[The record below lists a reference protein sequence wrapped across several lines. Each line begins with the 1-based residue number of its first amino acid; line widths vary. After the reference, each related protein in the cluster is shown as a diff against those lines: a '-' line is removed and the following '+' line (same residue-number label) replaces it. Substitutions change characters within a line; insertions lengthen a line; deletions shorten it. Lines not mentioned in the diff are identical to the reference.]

1 MRKPITQLCYGLSY
15 GLTLCALPMSLAAQ
29 TFNVGETQVK
39 FSGFFKL
46 DAMVT
51 DTEYGQ
57 LDFPARDFYVPSLT
71 PVSGESE
78 GLKYDTHARQTRFIF
93 TTTTPLDNGK
103 SINGHLEFD
112 MMSTAGGDERI
123 TNGYSPSVRHAFFTY
138 DRWLFGQTWST
149 FMDTSSLPESLDFI
163 GNTDGA
169 IFVRQAQVRYTN
181 GNFQF
186 GIENPQT
193 TLTPFGG
200 GARIVTEDSG
210 IPDLVARYNFKGDW
224 GSLSVAGLARQ
235 LSYDTGVVDESE
247 TAFGVSVSAKIL
259 LSNKDDLRVT
269 FSSGDGIGRYLALN
283 TANDAVVSDDGS
295 LEAITATGAAVA
307 YRHLWN
313 ERWRSNFVYAA
324 FDADNNTDYTGAAVT
339 KTTHSGSAN
348 LLYQVASKF
357 MVGVELRYAN
367 REIEAGADGD
377 MTRLQFTAKYDF

>member
-1 MRKPITQLCYGLSY
+1 MCKPITQICY
-15 GLTLCALPMSLAAQ
+15 GLTLFALPMTLAAQ
-29 TFNVGETQVK
+29 TFNVGDTQVK

-57 LDFPARDFYVPSLT
+57 LDFPARDFYVPSLI

-93 TTTTPLDNGK
+93 NTTTALDNGK
-103 SINGHLEFD
+103 TIGGHLEFD
-112 MMSTAGGDERI
+112 MMSTVGGDERI
-123 TNGYSPSVRHAFFTY
+123 TNGYSPGVRHAFFTY

-149 FMDTSSLPESLDFI
+149 FMDVNALPESLDFI
-163 GNTDGA
+163 GNTDGT
-169 IFVRQAQVRYTN
+169 IFVRQPQVRYTN

-200 GARIVTEDSG
+200 GTRIVTEDSSL
-210 IPDLVARYNFKGDW
+210 PDLVARYNLKGDW
-224 GSLSVAGLARQ
+224 GTFSVSGLARQ
-235 LSYDTGVVDESE
+235 LSYDTGVSDETE
-247 TAFGVSVSAKIL
+247 NAFGISASAKIL
-259 LSNKDDLRVT
+259 LSNNNDLRLT
-269 FSSGDGIGRYLALN
+269 ISSGDGIGRYLNLN
-283 TANDAVVSDDGS
+283 TANDAVIADDGS

-307 YRHLWN
+307 YRQVWN
-313 ERWRSNFVYAA
+313 AHWRSNFVYSV
-324 FDADNNTDYTGAAVT
+324 FEADNDTDYTGTGVT
-339 KTTHSGSAN
+339 KTTHSGSVN

-357 MVGVELRYAN
+357 MVGMELRYAN

>member
-1 MRKPITQLCYGLSY
+1 MRKSITQIGY
-15 GLTLCALPMSLAAQ
+15 GLTLFALPITLAAQ

-78 GLKYDTHARQTRFIF
+78 GVKYDTHARQTRFIF
-93 TTTTPLDNGK
+93 NTTTALDNGK

-112 MMSTAGGDERI
+112 MMSTVGGDERI
-123 TNGYSPSVRHAFFTY
+123 TNGYSPGVRHAFFTY

-149 FMDTSSLPESLDFI
+149 FMDVSSLPESLDFI
-163 GNTDGA
+163 GNTDGT

-224 GSLSVAGLARQ
+224 GSLSVSGLARQ
-235 LSYDTGVVDESE
+235 LSYDTGVMDESE

-324 FDADNNTDYTGAAVT
+324 FDADNNTDYTGTAVT

-348 LLYQVASKF
+348 LLYQLASKF
-357 MVGVELRYAN
+357 MVGMELRYAN

>member
-1 MRKPITQLCYGLSY
+1 MYKPITQICY
-15 GLTLCALPMSLAAQ
+15 GLTLFALPMTLAAQ
-29 TFNVGETQVK
+29 TFNVGDTQVK

-57 LDFPARDFYVPSLT
+57 LDFPARDFYVPSLI

-78 GLKYDTHARQTRFIF
+78 GPKYDTHARQTRFIF
-93 TTTTPLDNGK
+93 NTTTALDNGK
-103 SINGHLEFD
+103 TIGGHLEFD
-112 MMSTAGGDERI
+112 MMSTVGGDERI
-123 TNGYSPSVRHAFFTY
+123 TNGYSPGVRHAFFTY

-149 FMDTSSLPESLDFI
+149 FMDVNALPESLDFI
-163 GNTDGA
+163 GNTDGT
-169 IFVRQAQVRYTN
+169 IFVRQPQVRYTN

-200 GARIVTEDSG
+200 GARIVTEDSSL
-210 IPDLVARYNFKGDW
+210 PDLVARYNLKGDW
-224 GSLSVAGLARQ
+224 GTFSVSGLARQ
-235 LSYDTGVVDESE
+235 LSYDTGVSDETE
-247 TAFGVSVSAKIL
+247 TAFGISASAKIL
-259 LSNKDDLRVT
+259 LSNNNDLRLT
-269 FSSGDGIGRYLALN
+269 ISSGDGIGRYLNLN
-283 TANDAVVSDDGS
+283 TANDAVIADDGS

-307 YRHLWN
+307 YRQVWN
-313 ERWRSNFVYAA
+313 AHWRSNFVYSV
-324 FDADNNTDYTGAAVT
+324 FEADNDTDYTGTGVT
-339 KTTHSGSAN
+339 KTTHSGSVN

-357 MVGVELRYAN
+357 MVGMELRYAN